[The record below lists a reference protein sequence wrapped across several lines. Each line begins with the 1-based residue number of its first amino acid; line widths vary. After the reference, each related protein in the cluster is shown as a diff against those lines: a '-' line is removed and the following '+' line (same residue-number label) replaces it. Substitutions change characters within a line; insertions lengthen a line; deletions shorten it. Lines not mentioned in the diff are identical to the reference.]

1 MADRVHP
8 LIRSADKPVEETDPF
23 DAVAMRVPVP
33 DREQGL
39 IDAARCYVEE
49 LITMDYTD
57 LMIKMLFRK
66 PFYMG
71 LYPVYKSHGE
81 EFVVNFIAECRAE
94 LARTGSY
101 PR

>member
-1 MADRVHP
+1 MPDSFHP
-8 LIRSADKPVEETDPF
+8 LINPADKPVEESDPF
-23 DAVAMRVPVP
+23 DAVALRVPVE
-33 DREQGL
+33 DREQGF

-57 LMIKMLFRK
+57 LMITMMFRK

-71 LYPVYKSHGE
+71 LNPVYRHHGE
-81 EFVVNFIAECRAE
+81 EFVVNLIAECRAE
-94 LARTGSY
+94 LARTGAY